1 MDQMALLAPNQYCD
15 STEAK
20 TTPPNHLHPFIIT
33 ASLLGEEALAYLCH
47 LFF

>member
-20 TTPPNHLHPFIIT
+20 TTPPTIFIH
-33 ASLLGEEALAYLCH
+33 SLLLLASWEKKH
-47 LFF
+47 